1 MPAKASKGAKAGRNK
16 VKCDAYKASG
26 RREKRKKANLNRQA
40 LLMDRPDDEI
50 CAYALDMRRRYRR
63 AGRDNTNT
71 QAQRQ
76 WSGVEW
82 RKRKL

>member
-1 MPAKASKGAKAGRNK
+1 MPAKASSGAKAGRNK
-16 VKCDAYKASG
+16 VKCDAYKSSG
-26 RREKRKKANLNRQA
+26 RREKRKQANINRQA
-40 LLMDRPDDEI
+40 LLMDRPDSEI

-63 AGRDNTNT
+63 AGRTATNS
-71 QAQRQ
+71 QDERQ